1 MDRVKFNCPGD
12 CSKCE
17 LLQTGQ
23 VRMEICVLDQIH
35 QKVMRVESKLNLII
49 DKLEDPELVQQLAAI
64 EDEITND
71 NE

>member
-12 CSKCE
+12 CSACE

-35 QKVMRVESKLNLII
+35 QKVMRIESKVNYILSKM
-49 DKLEDPELVQQLAAI
+49 DAPEVIQQLAAI
-64 EDEITND
+64 DEETSKD
-71 NE
+71 EE